1 MYSLISIWT
10 IKQDSQPQA
19 VAALKRLAKQV
30 QEQEKETLVYLVH
43 TPDMSQG
50 SMPTPSNLQ
59 VLFFEIYKNKAA
71 FLAHV
76 NGPIF
81 QGFVA
86 KHGSLFLSTE
96 LKCADGGTV
105 SQPFM
110 MAEFLRREAGF
121 IRPEAL

>member
-10 IKQDSQPQA
+10 IKEGSEQQA

-30 QEQEKETLVYLVH
+30 QEQEQDTLVYLVH
-43 TPDMSQG
+43 TPDMSQA

-86 KHGSLFLSTE
+86 KHTNLFLSTE
-96 LKCADGGTV
+96 MKCAGGDTV

-110 MAEFLRREAGF
+110 LVEFLRREAGF

>member
-1 MYSLISIWT
+1 MYPLIAIWT
-10 IKQDSQPQA
+10 IKEGSEQQA

-30 QEQEKETLVYLVH
+30 QEKEPDTLVYLVH
-43 TPDMSQG
+43 TPDMKEA

-59 VLFFEIYKNKAA
+59 VLFFEVYKNKAA

-76 NGPIF
+76 TGPIF

-86 KHGSLFLSTE
+86 KHVNLFLSTE
-96 LKCADGGTV
+96 TKCAGGETV
-105 SQPFM
+105 TQPFM
-110 MAEFLRREAGF
+110 MVEFLRREAGF

>member
-10 IKQDSQPQA
+10 IKQDSEGQA
-19 VAALKRLAKQV
+19 VPALKRLAKKVQQ
-30 QEQEKETLVYLVH
+30 QEQDTLVYLIH

-81 QGFVA
+81 QEFVA
-86 KHGSLFLSTE
+86 EHGNLFLSTE
-96 LKCADGGTV
+96 LKCADGKTV

-110 MAEFLRREAGF
+110 LVEFLRREAGF

>member
-10 IKQDSQPQA
+10 IKEGSERQA
-19 VAALKRLAKQV
+19 VAALKRIAKQV
-30 QEQEKETLVYLVH
+30 REQEQDTLAYLVH
-43 TPDMSQG
+43 TPDMGQQ
-50 SMPTPSNLQ
+50 SMPPPSNLQ
-59 VLFFEIYKNKAA
+59 VLFYEVYKNKAA

-96 LKCADGGTV
+96 TKCPGGDTV

-110 MAEFLRREAGF
+110 LVEFLRREAGF
-121 IRPEAL
+121 IRPEAQ